1 MKSPKMVSIPG
12 SQHKPVRGAR
22 VIGRISKDERM
33 EVTVRVRRRNPL
45 PDDIVDGTSSPRSR
59 TYLDHKKLES
69 KYGGDPKD
77 IRKVEEFARRN
88 GLVVIESIPAR
99 RSVVL
104 SGSAA
109 AFSKAFGV
117 TLQLWEH
124 PSGTYR
130 GRTGTVKVPAALS
143 EVIVGVFGLDN
154 RTFARPHFRRLPH
167 AGVGAQFDGYTSP
180 QVAKFYN
187 FPTGLDGKGQVIG
200 IIELGGGYRPADLK
214 TYAKQIGVPAP
225 KVTAVSVGHGK
236 NSPTNANSADGEV
249 LLDIEVAASIAPGA
263 KIVVYFA
270 AGATDQD
277 FLSAMTQAV
286 HDSDNKPG
294 VISVSWGGPESAT
307 EGSFQK
313 EFDQVLQSAAALG
326 ITVTIASG
334 DSGAADEGPN
344 EWDNKPHADFPAS
357 SPFALG
363 CGATNIQVSHDAI
376 VSESV
381 WNQGVAD
388 TQEDSF
394 GSSGGGVS
402 EFFPLPTYQAS
413 AGVPVNISTKKTGRG
428 VPDVS
433 GDGDP
438 ATGYLIRVDG
448 EEGVF
453 GGTSAV
459 APLWAAL
466 LTLINQKLKKRVGF
480 INPLLYANPSALN
493 DVTKG
498 SNEVGAHKIGYAAGP
513 GWDACSGLGSPD
525 GMKLLALLGRPAS

>member
-1 MKSPKMVSIPG
+1 MKNPKMVSIPG
-12 SQHKPVRGAR
+12 SHRKPVRGAR
-22 VIGRISKDERM
+22 VVGPVSEDERM
-33 EVTVRVRRRNPL
+33 EVTVRLRRRKLL
-45 PDDIVDGTSSPRSR
+45 PPSLLDGRSNPRSR
-59 TYLDHKKLES
+59 TYLKLKQLES
-69 KYGGDPKD
+69 VYGADPKD
-77 IRKVEEFARRN
+77 ILKVEAFARRN
-88 GLVVIESIPAR
+88 GLVVIESLPSH
-99 RSVVL
+99 RSVIL

-109 AFSKAFGV
+109 AFSKAFG
-117 TLQLWEH
+117 TKLQQWEY
-124 PSGTYR
+124 PAGTYR
-130 GRTGTVKVPAALS
+130 GRTGAVKIPKALDGI
-143 EVIVGVFGLDN
+143 IVGVFGLDN
-154 RTFARPHFRRLPH
+154 RIYAKPHFKRH
-167 AGVGAQFDGYTSP
+167 AHTGTGAAFNGYTPP

-187 FPTGLDGKGQVIG
+187 FPSDVDGTGQVIG

-214 TYAKQIGVPAP
+214 TYAKQIGVPNP
-225 KVTAVSVGHGK
+225 KVTAVSVGHGR
-236 NSPTNANSADGEV
+236 NSPTNPNSADGEV
-249 LLDIEVAASIAPGA
+249 MLDIEVAASIAPGA

-277 FLSAMTQAV
+277 FLNALTQAV
-286 HDSDNKPG
+286 HDEKNKPG
-294 VISVSWGGPESAT
+294 VISISWGGPESAT
-307 EGSFQK
+307 EVSFQN

-363 CGATNIQVSHDAI
+363 CGATNIQVSGGSI
-376 VSESV
+376 VSESI
-381 WNQGVAD
+381 WNQGRAD
-388 TQEDSF
+388 TQGDSF

-402 EFFPLPTYQAS
+402 EFFPVPTYQAS
-413 AGVPVNISTKKTGRG
+413 AGLPVNVSTKKTGRG
-428 VPDVS
+428 VPDVT

-438 ATGYLIRVDG
+438 STGYLIRVDG

-480 INPLLYANPSALN
+480 INPLLYANPTALN

-498 SNEVGAHKIGYAAGP
+498 SNEVGPKMVGYAAGP

-525 GMKLLALLGRPAS
+525 GMKLLALLGGAPS